1 MRSRL
6 GNSGRLGA
14 GTTQHTQYAF
24 TNIKDLSGMSDS
36 GIITV
41 ALGQDHTLSLSKSGS
56 VLSWG
61 LNLFLQ
67 LRYALDGDISQT
79 DRNESQV
86 P

>member
-1 MRSRL
+1 
-6 GNSGRLGA
+6 
-14 GTTQHTQYAF
+14 
-24 TNIKDLSGMSDS
+24 MSDS